1 MSSRC
6 SECVGLK
13 SNYVFS
19 VLVLPLNKPLNSDP
33 RVARGSTYSSALI
46 TNPADFQPTTSKP
59 RKKKRLKETVFDVK
73 PETQKYIPVPLEH
86 YLVEQVVPT
95 ETRDEAEQT
104 DVFLPK
110 PPEKEYYTRNL
121 PKKTGVD
128 VSTQIE
134 PQDQLFNF
142 DIEVEPLLNVL
153 IGKTLEVSLME
164 VEEEEELK
172 AIRADK
178 ERYIKERLEEQ
189 QRILKDEE
197 AEVAR
202 VRQKDELKQKEQE
215 RVLCERD
222 VSAKVFSCLSV
233 KALVAKAKESAFEEM
248 DKSGVFYDPD
258 LKMVEEDFMPWL
270 YNAVDEGFKEVIEAQ
285 ELVDEMIMASLQ
297 QQQIEQN
304 NLLTLLEEQQAARA
318 EALKKAEEEA
328 RIEKETIRIFLD
340 SSDLGLGEGVPEK
353 IGPIPVRETLPLE
366 ETEKV
371 IQAWIKENMEGEFDP
386 PEGGYLKLALEGAE
400 LDMSKPLSEQE
411 VAVSENTVLAATLA
425 MPEGAE
431 YS

>member
-1 MSSRC
+1 
-6 SECVGLK
+6 
-13 SNYVFS
+13 
-19 VLVLPLNKPLNSDP
+19 
-33 RVARGSTYSSALI
+33 
-46 TNPADFQPTTSKP
+46 
-59 RKKKRLKETVFDVK
+59 VK

-95 ETRDEAEQT
+95 ETRDESEQT

-134 PQDQLFNF
+134 PEDQLFNF
-142 DIEVEPLLNVL
+142 DLEVEPLLNVL

-164 VEEEEELK
+164 VEEEEELT

-178 ERYIKERLEEQ
+178 ERYIRERLEEQ

-202 VRQKDELKQKEQE
+202 VQQKDEKKKQEQE
-215 RVLCERD
+215 RVQRARD

-233 KALVAKAKESAFEEM
+233 KALVAKAKNSAFDEM
-248 DKSGVFYDPD
+248 DKNGVFFDPD
-258 LKMVEEDFMPWL
+258 LKMVEEEFMPWL
-270 YNAVDEGFKEVIEAQ
+270 YKNVDEGFKEVVEAQ

-297 QQQIEQN
+297 QQEIEQK
-304 NLLTLLEEQQAARA
+304 NLLKLLEEQQEARA
-318 EALKKAEEEA
+318 EAEKQAEA
-328 RIEKETIRIFLD
+328 QAQIEKETIRIFLD
-340 SSDLGLGEGVPEK
+340 SSDLDLDLGDGVVLPEK
-353 IGPIPVRETLPLE
+353 IGPIPVRQTLPLE

-371 IQAWIKENMEGEFDP
+371 IQAWIKENVEGDFDP
-386 PEGGYLKLALEGAE
+386 PEGGYLKLALEGAD
-400 LDMSKPLSEQE
+400 LDMSLPLSEQ
-411 VAVSENTVLAATLA
+411 AVTENSVL
-425 MPEGAE
+425 GARLE
-431 YS
+431 MADQDS